1 MANNQLDI
9 LAQAGFSTNELQGYA
24 STQINDLANAGFD
37 TTEIQQYAGV
47 KPLDLNPIKSYWNN
61 IVTEIKG
68 EGEFD
73 YKKYIDRGVGQS
85 LYSVVKAYN
94 EGTGLP
100 EAFTPIDKK
109 DSGGCVNCS

>member
-47 KPLDLNPIKSYWNN
+47 KPLDLNPIKSYWSNW
-61 IVTEIKG
+61 
-68 EGEFD
+68 
-73 YKKYIDRGVGQS
+73 
-85 LYSVVKAYN
+85 
-94 EGTGLP
+94 LP
-100 EAFTPIDKK
+100 GKL
-109 DSGGCVNCS
+109 S